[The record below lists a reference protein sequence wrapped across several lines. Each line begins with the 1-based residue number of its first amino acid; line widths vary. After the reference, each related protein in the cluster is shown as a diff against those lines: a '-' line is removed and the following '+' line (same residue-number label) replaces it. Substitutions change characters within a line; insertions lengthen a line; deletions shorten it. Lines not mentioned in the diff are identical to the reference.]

1 MTKIDDK
8 RVPALR
14 FKGFND
20 DWAQRKFNEI
30 GSFYYGKSAPKWS
43 IKGNGNI
50 PCVRYGEM
58 YTKFEPKIDHIYSYT
73 TIDPKKLKF
82 SSGHELLIPRVGED
96 PLDFGKHCSW
106 LAVPNV
112 AIGEMI
118 SVFNS
123 KENPLFLAYYIR
135 AKLVYK
141 FASRVEGGNVSN
153 LYFERL
159 EKLALNVPAT
169 VEQEKIVRILEKL
182 NNLLSLQQRKAQQ
195 LKLLKKAMMQ
205 DLFNDRDIPK
215 LRFSGFKDNWS
226 NVNLGEIGKAT
237 GGTPLESEFI
247 KNGSYKVISIGSY
260 TENHKYNN
268 QGMRVNLNRK
278 TKKRIMNKDDL
289 AMILN
294 DKTKSGKII
303 GSVLLISDNDSFVY
317 NQRTERIEPNHD
329 KFSSQFLFQYLNA
342 NTIRNKI
349 VSNAQGNTQ
358 IYVNWSSISKINY
371 LIPSIDEQKRIGKLL
386 FSLDSIIDIQQ
397 GKIEKY
403 YKVKHFLLQN
413 MFI

>member
-1 MTKIDDK
+1 MKI
-8 RVPALR
+8 LT
-14 FKGFND
+14 
-20 DWAQRKFNEI
+20 WAQRKLENLTNRVKSYSISHDAEVNQITGTKYIHYGDIHTGKVTRIQNE
-30 GSFYYGKSAPKWS
+30 S
-43 IKGNGNI
+43 ILPNIHDNNFVPLKNGDVIVADASEDYKGI
-50 PCVRYGEM
+50 ADACV
-58 YTKFEPKIDHIYSYT
+58 IDLPYQSY
-73 TIDPKKLKF
+73 
-82 SSGHELLIPRVGED
+82 
-96 PLDFGKHCSW
+96 
-106 LAVPNV
+106 
-112 AIGEMI
+112 
-118 SVFNS
+118 
-123 KENPLFLAYYIR
+123 
-135 AKLVYK
+135 
-141 FASRVEGGNVSN
+141 
-153 LYFERL
+153 
-159 EKLALNVPAT
+159 
-169 VEQEKIVRILEKL
+169 KIVSGLHTIAFRPNKELKPDFLYTYLHTSTFKHYGYRMGTGLKVFGISYKNLANMLIKLPDTKEQDKINKVLSLITYRIK
-182 NNLLSLQQRKAQQ
+182 LQQRKAQQ

-403 YKVKHFLLQN
+403 YKVKQFLLQN

>member
-1 MTKIDDK
+1 MKI
-8 RVPALR
+8 LT
-14 FKGFND
+14 
-20 DWAQRKFNEI
+20 WAQRKLKDLTDVRDGTHSSPKYVEAGHPFITSKNINNGSIDYRDIKYITDEDFDEI
-30 GSFYYGKSAPKWS
+30 NKRSKVDIHDILMGMIGTVGNLALIDKKPNFA
-43 IKGNGNI
+43 IKNI
-50 PCVRYGEM
+50 ALIKDIG
-58 YTKFEPKIDHIYSYT
+58 KIDYLFLYNFLQSNYVSKELIQ
-73 TIDPKKLKF
+73 KLDGGTQKF
-82 SSGHELLIPRVGED
+82 ISLNKVRDL
-96 PLDFGKHCSW
+96 
-106 LAVPNV
+106 N
-112 AIGEMI
+112 I
-118 SVFNS
+118 SVASFQEQKAIS
-123 KENPLFLAYYIR
+123 KCLM
-135 AKLVYK
+135 
-141 FASRVEGGNVSN
+141 RV
-153 LYFERL
+153 
-159 EKLALNVPAT
+159 
-169 VEQEKIVRILEKL
+169 
-182 NNLLSLQQRKAQQ
+182 NNLLILQQRKAQQ

-403 YKVKHFLLQN
+403 YKVKQFLLQN